1 MKELRLLF
9 FRFVR
14 FTTWKNWMKCQQ
26 CEKKATF
33 HITEMTGE
41 KPVEVHL
48 CEQCAHEYLTGASE
62 KSSAA
67 GALAG
72 ALAKE
77 LAVGQTAAELAE
89 LDQKLCPVCGI
100 SFYEFR
106 KHGRLGCPYD
116 YLCFSEELEPLIA
129 SIHGAVEHKG
139 SLPQHGAQGTEEWTR
154 LVQLQREMH
163 EAVTEER
170 YEKASE
176 LRDKIRKLEAG
187 IPSTTLRA

>member
-1 MKELRLLF
+1 
-9 FRFVR
+9 
-14 FTTWKNWMKCQQ
+14 MKCQQ

-33 HITEMTGE
+33 HITEMTGD
-41 KPVEVHL
+41 KPTEVHL
-48 CEQCAHEYLTGASE
+48 CEQCAHEYLTEASD

-77 LAVGQTAAELAE
+77 LTVGQTAAELAE
-89 LDQKLCPVCGI
+89 LDQKVCPVCGI

-106 KHGRLGCPYD
+106 KHGRLGCAYD
-116 YLCFSEELEPLIA
+116 YICFGEELEPLIA
-129 SIHGAVEHKG
+129 SIHGATEHKG
-139 SLPQHGAQGTEEWTR
+139 SKPAHGEQGTEEWTR
-154 LVQLQREMH
+154 LVQLQREMS

-176 LRDKIRKLEAG
+176 IRDRIRKLEAA
-187 IPSTTLRA
+187 IPSVKASGGAEATS